1 MRSGVKAASGRME
14 KQDTLKNIK
23 GGKCML
29 QRTAGPEDVKLINL
43 GHTLN
48 EYQSCNWNQVPT
60 SSQGIFL
67 PLDSTSS
74 CLYFDNDNN

>member
-1 MRSGVKAASGRME
+1 MKAASGRVE
-14 KQDTLKNIK
+14 RQDALKTIE
-23 GGKCML
+23 GRKCML

-67 PLDSTSS
+67 PHDSASS
-74 CLYFDNDNN
+74 CLHFDNDNN

>member
-1 MRSGVKAASGRME
+1 MKAASGRME
-14 KQDTLKNIK
+14 KQHALKNIK

-48 EYQSCNWNQVPT
+48 EYQSCNWNRVPT

-67 PLDSTSS
+67 PHDSTSS